1 MEKIVLASGSP
12 RRKELL
18 ARTGV
23 DFSVVVS
30 NGEEKTNLT
39 DPAETVEKL
48 SQDKAISVAD
58 RLENESEPCLIIG
71 ADTVVAFEGKILG
84 KPSDEEDALDTLL
97 KLQGKSHQV
106 YTGVTLLVKEQGIW
120 KPYTFSERTDVE
132 FYPVSREEL
141 LEYIKTGE
149 PMDKAGSYGIQGKFG
164 IYVKGICGDYN
175 NVVGLPVGRLVY
187 EVVRKYGLK
196 PMPIENYRY
205 YCGNGADMLVKRL
218 LVDAGDPELL
228 HYEEARALY
237 RKEFDKDPFYKIQHY
252 PGMPETLKELK
263 KRGVKL
269 GVCSNKPHEAAVK
282 VVERMFGSQIFDAVM
297 GQSDSVRK
305 KPAPDGP
312 LKIAEQF
319 GIKPEECMYLGDSG
333 TDMQTGKAAGM
344 YTVGV
349 LWGYR
354 EKEELLKNGA
364 DYLVDSPEDILDLY
378 EEKCEE

>member
-1 MEKIVLASGSP
+1 MEGYTVKTEKERLW
-12 RRKELL
+12 RKLFWLRGPHEERNCLQEP
-18 ARTGV
+18 V

-187 EVVRKYGLK
+187 E
-196 PMPIENYRY
+196 
-205 YCGNGADMLVKRL
+205 
-218 LVDAGDPELL
+218 
-228 HYEEARALY
+228 
-237 RKEFDKDPFYKIQHY
+237 
-252 PGMPETLKELK
+252 LK
-263 KRGVKL
+263 KMKINIRG
-269 GVCSNKPHEAAVK
+269 
-282 VVERMFGSQIFDAVM
+282 M
-297 GQSDSVRK
+297 RK
-305 KPAPDGP
+305 
-312 LKIAEQF
+312 
-319 GIKPEECMYLGDSG
+319 
-333 TDMQTGKAAGM
+333 
-344 YTVGV
+344 
-349 LWGYR
+349 
-354 EKEELLKNGA
+354 
-364 DYLVDSPEDILDLY
+364 
-378 EEKCEE
+378 

>member
-23 DFSVVVS
+23 VFSVVVS

-164 IYVKGICGDYN
+164 IYVKGIHGDYN

-187 EVVRKYGLK
+187 ELK
-196 PMPIENYRY
+196 N
-205 YCGNGADMLVKRL
+205 
-218 LVDAGDPELL
+218 
-228 HYEEARALY
+228 
-237 RKEFDKDPFYKIQHY
+237 
-252 PGMPETLKELK
+252 
-263 KRGVKL
+263 
-269 GVCSNKPHEAAVK
+269 
-282 VVERMFGSQIFDAVM
+282 
-297 GQSDSVRK
+297 
-305 KPAPDGP
+305 
-312 LKIAEQF
+312 LKI
-319 GIKPEECMYLGDSG
+319 KLR
-333 TDMQTGKAAGM
+333 GM
-344 YTVGV
+344 RK
-349 LWGYR
+349 GY
-354 EKEELLKNGA
+354 KHVFLILTEL
-364 DYLVDSPEDILDLY
+364 
-378 EEKCEE
+378 

>member
-30 NGEEKTNLT
+30 NGEENTNLT

-175 NVVGLPVGRLVY
+175 NVVGLPVH
-187 EVVRKYGLK
+187 RKHPGAVIHDLQ
-196 PMPIENYRY
+196 I
-205 YCGNGADMLVKRL
+205 YC
-218 LVDAGDPELL
+218 
-228 HYEEARALY
+228 
-237 RKEFDKDPFYKIQHY
+237 DKNQYHIPYFSYHTI
-252 PGMPETLKELK
+252 P
-263 KRGVKL
+263 
-269 GVCSNKPHEAAVK
+269 
-282 VVERMFGSQIFDAVM
+282 
-297 GQSDSVRK
+297 
-305 KPAPDGP
+305 P
-312 LKIAEQF
+312 L
-319 GIKPEECMYLGDSG
+319 
-333 TDMQTGKAAGM
+333 
-344 YTVGV
+344 
-349 LWGYR
+349 
-354 EKEELLKNGA
+354 
-364 DYLVDSPEDILDLY
+364 ILFR
-378 EEKCEE
+378 

>member
-23 DFSVVVS
+23 VFSVVVS
-30 NGEEKTNLT
+30 NGEENTNLT
-39 DPAETVEKL
+39 DP
-48 SQDKAISVAD
+48 AISVAD

-187 EVVRKYGLK
+187 E
-196 PMPIENYRY
+196 
-205 YCGNGADMLVKRL
+205 
-218 LVDAGDPELL
+218 
-228 HYEEARALY
+228 
-237 RKEFDKDPFYKIQHY
+237 
-252 PGMPETLKELK
+252 LK
-263 KRGVKL
+263 KMKINIRG
-269 GVCSNKPHEAAVK
+269 
-282 VVERMFGSQIFDAVM
+282 M
-297 GQSDSVRK
+297 RK
-305 KPAPDGP
+305 
-312 LKIAEQF
+312 
-319 GIKPEECMYLGDSG
+319 
-333 TDMQTGKAAGM
+333 
-344 YTVGV
+344 
-349 LWGYR
+349 
-354 EKEELLKNGA
+354 
-364 DYLVDSPEDILDLY
+364 
-378 EEKCEE
+378 

>member
-23 DFSVVVS
+23 VFSVVVS
-30 NGEEKTNLT
+30 NGEENTNLT

-175 NVVGLPVGRLVY
+175 NVVGLPVGRLIY
-187 EVVRKYGLK
+187 
-196 PMPIENYRY
+196 
-205 YCGNGADMLVKRL
+205 
-218 LVDAGDPELL
+218 
-228 HYEEARALY
+228 
-237 RKEFDKDPFYKIQHY
+237 
-252 PGMPETLKELK
+252 ELK
-263 KRGVKL
+263 KNENQYKGNEK
-269 GVCSNKPHEAAVK
+269 
-282 VVERMFGSQIFDAVM
+282 M
-297 GQSDSVRK
+297 
-305 KPAPDGP
+305 
-312 LKIAEQF
+312 
-319 GIKPEECMYLGDSG
+319 IKSMYF
-333 TDMQTGKAAGM
+333 
-344 YTVGV
+344 
-349 LWGYR
+349 
-354 EKEELLKNGA
+354 
-364 DYLVDSPEDILDLY
+364 
-378 EEKCEE
+378 

>member
-23 DFSVVVS
+23 VFSVVVS
-30 NGEEKTNLT
+30 NGEENTNLT

-141 LEYIKTGE
+141 IQTLLPRTTGRF
-149 PMDKAGSYGIQGKFG
+149 MRSGLK
-164 IYVKGICGDYN
+164 VKGMRYHAGGYTERYLKGGEAVVAYNPEDVSHVWLLEDGAYQRFDLIESRFCGKN
-175 NVVGLPVGRLVY
+175 
-187 EVVRKYGLK
+187 
-196 PMPIENYRY
+196 
-205 YCGNGADMLVKRL
+205 
-218 LVDAGDPELL
+218 
-228 HYEEARALY
+228 
-237 RKEFDKDPFYKIQHY
+237 
-252 PGMPETLKELK
+252 
-263 KRGVKL
+263 
-269 GVCSNKPHEAAVK
+269 
-282 VVERMFGSQIFDAVM
+282 
-297 GQSDSVRK
+297 
-305 KPAPDGP
+305 
-312 LKIAEQF
+312 IAEVEKLKADCNEM
-319 GIKPEECMYLGDSG
+319 IKDASAGNLQAKIDLAMHIQNIAGNAVHTGDTKIKNIRKTRQREQRKRHVDFMKEG
-333 TDMQTGKAAGM
+333 AGNE
-344 YTVGV
+344 
-349 LWGYR
+349 R
-354 EKEELLKNGA
+354 
-364 DYLVDSPEDILDLY
+364 
-378 EEKCEE
+378 